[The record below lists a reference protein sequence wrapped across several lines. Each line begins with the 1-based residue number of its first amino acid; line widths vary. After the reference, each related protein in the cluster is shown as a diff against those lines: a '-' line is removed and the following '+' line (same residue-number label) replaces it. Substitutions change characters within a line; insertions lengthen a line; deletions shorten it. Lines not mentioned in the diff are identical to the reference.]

1 MPNPILFVLD
11 DEVESLHKV
20 ERELLRRYGDDYDV
34 LTETSSSVALQRLEA
49 LVADGREVVVVFADL
64 ESPEMQGADFLMRI
78 HDLMP
83 EAKRALLVDLG
94 NISCAGTLLQ
104 ALTFGQADNY
114 ITKPFETPDEQ
125 FHRAVT
131 ELLEEWAR
139 AHRQQ
144 FELVRIIGEQW
155 SPRSYELRDA
165 LTRSGIPGAFYDV
178 NSEEG
183 RGLLKAVDQLP
194 PQKLPVCVLYN
205 AEVLIDPSFVEFDEA
220 IGVSTHPEEKL
231 YDLAIVGA
239 GPAGLS
245 AAVYGASEG
254 LETVVVERDTPG
266 GQAGTSSLVRNYLG
280 FPRGISGSDLMMQAY
295 RQAWLFQAEFV
306 FARDAVGLRAN
317 GAEREV
323 VLSNGEVIRAKT
335 VLLCPGIAYRR
346 LGIDA
351 IDRLVGMG
359 VYYGTAVSEAQAMRG
374 KHVYI
379 VGAGNSAGQAAL
391 HLARY
396 ASRVTMLVRGASM
409 AASMSTYLIQ
419 EIEASRRIEVRL
431 HTEVIDGRGEHILEG
446 LVLQNKSTGA
456 VEEVDAGALF
466 ILIGGEPYTG
476 WLPPAIQRDRQG
488 YILTGRDLAMGG
500 GSPDSWP
507 LARAPLPL
515 ETSIPGVFAAGDAR
529 HGAPKRIASAVG
541 EGSVAIRHAHE
552 YLAELESG
560 RVPVSAGGLA

>member
-1 MPNPILFVLD
+1 MPNPILYVLD

-20 ERELLRRYGDDYDV
+20 ERELVRRYGSDYDV
-34 LTETSSSVALQRLEA
+34 LTETSAAAALERLERLQA
-49 LVADGREVVVVFADL
+49 EGRDVVAVFADL
-64 ESPEMQGADFLMRI
+64 ENPEMHGADFLMRV
-78 HDLMP
+78 HDLLP

-125 FHRAVT
+125 FHRAIT

-139 AHRQQ
+139 AHRPQ
-144 FELVRIIGEQW
+144 FELVRIVGEQW

-178 NSEEG
+178 NSEKG
-183 RGLLKAVDQLP
+183 RKLLKAVDQLP

-220 IGVSTHPEEKL
+220 IGVSTHPEDKL

-254 LETVVVERDTPG
+254 LNTVVVEREAPG

-295 RQAWLFQAEFV
+295 RQAWLFQAQFV

-317 GAEREV
+317 GGEREV

-359 VYYGTAVSEAQAMRG
+359 VFYGTAVSEAQAMRG

-396 ASRVTMLVRGASM
+396 ASRVTMLVRGETM
-409 AASMSTYLIQ
+409 ATSMSSYLIQ
-419 EIEASRRIEVRL
+419 EVEAAHKIEVRM
-431 HTEVIDGRGEHILEG
+431 HTEVIGGRGEHILEG
-446 LVLQNKSTGA
+446 LVLRDNRTDA
-456 VEEVDAGALF
+456 EDEVDAGALF
-466 ILIGGEPYTG
+466 ILIGGDPYTG

-529 HGAPKRIASAVG
+529 HGASKRIASAVG
-541 EGSVAIRHAHE
+541 EGSVAIRYAHE
-552 YLAELESG
+552 YLAELETG
-560 RVPVSAGGLA
+560 RVPVAV

>member
-1 MPNPILFVLD
+1 MPNPILFVVD
-11 DEVESLHKV
+11 DELDSLRKV
-20 ERELLRRYGDDYDV
+20 ERELVRRYGADYDV
-34 LTETSSSVALQRLEA
+34 LTETSAPVALQRLEA
-49 LVADGREVVVVFADL
+49 LAMDGREVVVVFADL
-64 ESPEMQGADFLMRI
+64 ELPGMHGTDFLMRI
-78 HDLMP
+78 HDLMT

-125 FHRAVT
+125 FHRAIS

-139 AHRQQ
+139 IHRQQ
-144 FELVRIIGEQW
+144 FELVRIVGEQW

-178 NSEEG
+178 NSDEG
-183 RGLLKAVDQLP
+183 RDLLKAVDQLP
-194 PQKLPVCVLYN
+194 PSKLPVCVLYN

-220 IGVSTHPEEKL
+220 IGVSTHPEDKL

-254 LETVVVERDTPG
+254 LDTVVVERDTPG

-295 RQAWLFQAEFV
+295 RQAWLFQAKFV

-317 GAEREV
+317 GTEREV
-323 VLSNGEVIRAKT
+323 VLSNGEIIRAKT

-359 VYYGTAVSEAQAMRG
+359 VFYGTAVSEAQAMRG

-396 ASRVTMLVRGASM
+396 AAQVTMLVRGPSM
-409 AASMSTYLIQ
+409 ARSMSSYLIQ
-419 EIEASRRIEVRL
+419 EVAAMRRIQVRVN
-431 HTEVIDGRGEHILEG
+431 TAVIDGRGEHILEG
-446 LVLQNKSTGA
+446 LVLQNTLTGA
-456 VEEVDAGALF
+456 LEEVEAGALF
-466 ILIGGEPYTG
+466 ILIGGEPYTA
-476 WLPPAIQRDRQG
+476 WLPPVIQRDRQG

-500 GSPDSWP
+500 GSPDAWS
-507 LARAPLPL
+507 LARALLLL
-515 ETSIPGVFAAGDAR
+515 ETSVPGVFAAGDAR

-541 EGSVAIRHAHE
+541 EGSVAIRNAHE
-552 YLAELESG
+552 YLAELETG
-560 RVPVSAGGLA
+560 HVPVTEAV

>member
-1 MPNPILFVLD
+1 MPNPILFVVD
-11 DEVESLHKV
+11 DELDSLRKV
-20 ERELLRRYGDDYDV
+20 ERELVRRYGADYDV
-34 LTETSSSVALQRLEA
+34 LTETSAPVALQRLEA
-49 LVADGREVVVVFADL
+49 LAMDGREVVVVFADL
-64 ESPEMQGADFLMRI
+64 ELPGMHGADFLMRI
-78 HDLMP
+78 HDLMT

-125 FHRAVT
+125 FHRAIS

-139 AHRQQ
+139 IHRQQ
-144 FELVRIIGEQW
+144 FELVRIVGEQW

-178 NSEEG
+178 NSDEG
-183 RGLLKAVDQLP
+183 RDLLKAVDQLP
-194 PQKLPVCVLYN
+194 PSKLPVCVLYN

-220 IGVSTHPEEKL
+220 IGVSTHPEDKL

-254 LETVVVERDTPG
+254 LDTVVVERDTPG

-295 RQAWLFQAEFV
+295 RQAWLFQAKFV

-317 GAEREV
+317 GTEREV
-323 VLSNGEVIRAKT
+323 VLSNGEIIRAKT

-359 VYYGTAVSEAQAMRG
+359 VFYGTAVSEAQAMRG

-396 ASRVTMLVRGASM
+396 AAQVTMLVRGPSM
-409 AASMSTYLIQ
+409 ARSMSSYLIQ
-419 EIEASRRIEVRL
+419 EVAAMRRIQVRVN
-431 HTEVIDGRGEHILEG
+431 TAVIDGRGEHILEG
-446 LVLQNKSTGA
+446 LVLQNTLTGA
-456 VEEVDAGALF
+456 LEEVEAGALF
-466 ILIGGEPYTG
+466 ILIGGEPYTA
-476 WLPPAIQRDRQG
+476 WLPPVIQRDRQG

-500 GSPDSWP
+500 GSPDAWS
-507 LARAPLPL
+507 LARAPLLL
-515 ETSIPGVFAAGDAR
+515 ETSVPGVFAAGDAR

-541 EGSVAIRHAHE
+541 EGSVAIRNAHE
-552 YLAELESG
+552 YLAELETG
-560 RVPVSAGGLA
+560 HVPVTEAV